1 MKIKINGMTCQH
13 CAMTVLNATQP
24 FASDQPKVD
33 LLAGNVSFTPRE
45 GFDEQEYALAI
56 DELGFEVAK

>member
-1 MKIKINGMTCQH
+1 MSALRHDSPQRDTAFCLRPAEG
-13 CAMTVLNATQP
+13 
-24 FASDQPKVD
+24 D